1 MRINKTKKIIDKSIF
16 TIKTNSSTSNNKNQV
31 QSDSDTNNNKPLQH
45 EAQSDTKDL
54 SSPIPSFL
62 YQKNPKKKNQNKLYD
77 MLEVEFDKEN
87 FRLFFYV
94 NEEDNLVIELIPKDG
109 NSPFSYKNIFDEEK
123 FYKMNKIFMELKTV
137 EKIGEKIINLF
148 KKEKVLLGRN
158 KKDDIFYLILKITVI
173 DEDTDI
179 YIPLNKNEDIQ
190 LCTINYLL
198 KEAEKL
204 KKDFRVYKNETE
216 KLLNNQKNEIN
227 ELKKA
232 NSLYLKII
240 KKIRNSYE
248 NKNEKEENNKAKQN
262 ENEGNIIIIKE
273 NKGEEK
279 NLNNDEEDE
288 ELKKIDEIIIDENE
302 EYKIIEKKIEMIEE
316 ELKSL
321 DRNYK
326 CDINAKYKIL
336 NLSINQTKPYAYI
349 YFEFSNI
356 GLYPLTTKLDDIFCN
371 LEDINE
377 NSISFY
383 DEQEKY
389 IFLSEPL
396 LPNHRIIISKK
407 IKINNPTINRKYD
420 FVLNIYSLNHGKIS
434 EEPIKFNIFIR
445 ESDNQNN
452 FLSFLR
458 DKKFKVNP
466 NFKNKNN
473 KIILEYA
480 SNFKKKDE
488 NNFKP
493 INLNKI
499 QLGDE
504 IKIRKF
510 IYDEKSGMALENKN
524 KNINNIKEINE
535 VKDNNH
541 YSEINIMI
549 NNEDI
554 DKLVKKIKNKYK
566 QINEFDNEKIEE
578 IICSCIGDFKTICTF
593 IEKMV

>member
-1 MRINKTKKIIDKSIF
+1 MRINKTNSIYEKSPFKINQNSIL
-16 TIKTNSSTSNNKNQV
+16 NEDKNQIK
-31 QSDSDTNNNKPLQH
+31 SDNDSITNNTP
-45 EAQSDTKDL
+45 TDL
-54 SSPIPSFL
+54 SSPAPSFL
-62 YQKNPKKKNQNKLYD
+62 NQKNQKINKDKFYK

-87 FRLFFYV
+87 FRLFFYI
-94 NEEDNLVIELIPKDG
+94 NEENKLVIELIPKDG
-109 NSPFSYKNIFDEEK
+109 NAPFSYKNIFDEEK

-279 NLNNDEEDE
+279 NLNNDEEKE

-321 DRNYK
+321 DGNYK

-480 SNFKKKDE
+480 SNFKKK
-488 NNFKP
+488 
-493 INLNKI
+493 
-499 QLGDE
+499 
-504 IKIRKF
+504 
-510 IYDEKSGMALENKN
+510 M
-524 KNINNIKEINE
+524 
-535 VKDNNH
+535 
-541 YSEINIMI
+541 
-549 NNEDI
+549 
-554 DKLVKKIKNKYK
+554 
-566 QINEFDNEKIEE
+566 E
-578 IICSCIGDFKTICTF
+578 IILNQLISIKYN
-593 IEKMV
+593 

>member
-1 MRINKTKKIIDKSIF
+1 MRINKTKKSNDKSIF
-16 TIKTNSSTSNNKNQV
+16 TIKTNSSINANKNQV
-31 QSDSDTNNNKPLQH
+31 LSDSDTNNNKPFQQ
-45 EAQSDTKDL
+45 EASNDTKDL
-54 SSPIPSFL
+54 SSPAPGFL
-62 YQKNPKKKNQNKLYD
+62 YQKNPKKVNKNKLYE

-87 FRLFFYV
+87 YRLFFYI

-148 KKEKVLLGRN
+148 KKEKVLLGKN
-158 KKDDIFYLILKITVI
+158 KNGDIFYLILKITVI

-179 YIPLNKNEDIQ
+179 YLPLNKNEDIQ

-216 KLLNNQKNEIN
+216 ELLNNQNNEIN

-248 NKNEKEENNKAKQN
+248 NKNGEENNDKQK
-262 ENEGNIIIIKE
+262 ENEGNIIIINE
-273 NKGEEK
+273 NNEGGKII
-279 NLNNDEEDE
+279 NDDEEE
-288 ELKKIDEIIIDENE
+288 ELKKIDEIILDENE

-316 ELKSL
+316 ELKGL
-321 DRNYK
+321 EGNYK

-336 NLSINQTKPYAYI
+336 NLSINQTKPYVYI

-356 GLYPLTTKLDDIFCN
+356 GLYPLTSKFDDIFCN

-396 LPNHRIIISKK
+396 LPNQKIIISKR
-407 IKINNPTINRKYD
+407 IKINNPIINRKYD
-420 FVLNIYSLNHGKIS
+420 FNLNIYSLNHGKIS

-445 ESDNQNN
+445 ENENQNN
-452 FLSFLR
+452 FLSFL
-458 DKKFKVNP
+458 
-466 NFKNKNN
+466 KNKNLN
-473 KIILEYA
+473 INHKIKNKKIILEYA
-480 SNFKKKDE
+480 SNFNEKDE
-488 NNFKP
+488 KNFKP

-499 QLGDE
+499 ENE
-504 IKIRKF
+504 IKIKKF
-510 IYDEKSGMALENKN
+510 IYDEKSGMALEDKN
-524 KNINNIKEINE
+524 KIFFDIKKNEEIKINNQFSEMNIIIN
-535 VKDNNH
+535 K
-541 YSEINIMI
+541 
-549 NNEDI
+549 EDI

-566 QINEFDNEKIEE
+566 QINEFDKEKIEE
-578 IICSCIGDFKTICTF
+578 IICSCLGDFSTICTF

>member
-1 MRINKTKKIIDKSIF
+1 MRINKTKKSNDKSIF
-16 TIKTNSSTSNNKNQV
+16 TIKTNSSINANKNQV
-31 QSDSDTNNNKPLQH
+31 QSDSDTNNNKPFQQ
-45 EAQSDTKDL
+45 EASNDTKDL
-54 SSPIPSFL
+54 SSPAPGFL
-62 YQKNPKKKNQNKLYD
+62 YQKNPKKVNKNKLYE

-87 FRLFFYV
+87 YRLFFYI

-148 KKEKVLLGRN
+148 KKEKVLLGQN
-158 KKDDIFYLILKITVI
+158 KKEDIFYLILKITVI

-216 KLLNNQKNEIN
+216 ELLNNQNNEIN

-248 NKNEKEENNKAKQN
+248 NKNEEENNDIKK
-262 ENEGNIIIIKE
+262 ENAGNIIII
-273 NKGEEK
+273 NEK
-279 NLNNDEEDE
+279 NEGGKNINDDEDEE
-288 ELKKIDEIIIDENE
+288 ELKKIDEIILDENE
-302 EYKIIEKKIEMIEE
+302 EYKIIEKKIEVIEE
-316 ELKSL
+316 ELKGL
-321 DRNYK
+321 EGNYK

-336 NLSINQTKPYAYI
+336 NLSINQTKPYVYI

-356 GLYPLTTKLDDIFCN
+356 GLYPLTSKFDDIFCN

-396 LPNHRIIISKK
+396 LPNQKIIISKR
-407 IKINNPTINRKYD
+407 IKINNPIINRKYD
-420 FVLNIYSLNHGKIS
+420 FNLNIYSLNHGKIS
-434 EEPIKFNIFIR
+434 EEPTKFNIFIR
-445 ESDNQNN
+445 ENENQNN
-452 FLSFLR
+452 FLSFL
-458 DKKFKVNP
+458 
-466 NFKNKNN
+466 KNKNLDVN
-473 KIILEYA
+473 PKIKNKKIILEYA
-480 SNFKKKDE
+480 SNFNEKGE

-499 QLGDE
+499 QIENE

-510 IYDEKSGMALENKN
+510 IYDEKSGMALEDKN
-524 KNINNIKEINE
+524 KNIFDIKKNE
-535 VKDNNH
+535 DIK
-541 YSEINIMI
+541 I
-549 NNEDI
+549 NNQFSEMNIIINKEDI

-566 QINEFDNEKIEE
+566 QINEFDKEKIEE
-578 IICSCIGDFKTICTF
+578 IICSCLGDFSTICTF